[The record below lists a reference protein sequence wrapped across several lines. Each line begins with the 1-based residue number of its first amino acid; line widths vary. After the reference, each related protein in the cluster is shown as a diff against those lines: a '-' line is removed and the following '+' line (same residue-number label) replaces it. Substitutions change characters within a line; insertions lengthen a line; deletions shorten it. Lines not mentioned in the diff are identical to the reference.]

1 MLINLSNHPI
11 SEWSEKQLELATLQ
25 YDEVVDILFPA
36 VPPEADSTKIEQLA
50 LDVVSSICSKHINEK
65 FTVHI
70 MGELTFVYAAVQEF
84 HKRGIECIASTSL
97 RKVSLSA
104 NGEKVSQF
112 HFVRFREYQSSPF
125 TPQS

>member
-11 SEWSEKQLELATLQ
+11 AEWSEKQIKLATAQ
-25 YDEVVDILFPA
+25 YGEVVDISFPTIL
-36 VPPEADSTKIEQLA
+36 PEADSDEVRQLA
-50 LDVVSSICSKHINEK
+50 LDVVSSIFRKHINEK

-84 HKRGIECIASTSL
+84 HKRGIECIASTSQ
-97 RKVSLSA
+97 RKVSLLT

-112 HFVRFREYQSSPF
+112 HFVRFREYQPLSINYNS
-125 TPQS
+125 

>member
-11 SEWSEKQLELATLQ
+11 AEWSEKQLKQAIIQ
-25 YDEVVDILFPA
+25 YGEVIDISFPA
-36 VPPEADSTKIEQLA
+36 VPPEADSKKIGQLA
-50 LDVVSSICSKHINEK
+50 LDVVSSIYTNYSSEE

-97 RKVSLSA
+97 RKASFSA

-112 HFVRFREYQSSPF
+112 HFVRFREYQSS
-125 TPQS
+125 TIS

>member
-25 YDEVVDILFPA
+25 YGEVVDILFPS
-36 VPPEADSTKIEQLA
+36 VPPEADSIEIGQLA
-50 LDVVSSICSKHINEK
+50 LEVVSNICCEYIDDKL
-65 FTVHI
+65 TVHI

-84 HKRGIECIASTSL
+84 HERGIECIASTSQ
-97 RKVSLSA
+97 RKVSFLG

-112 HFVRFREYQSSPF
+112 HFVKFREYQSSPN
-125 TPQS
+125 S